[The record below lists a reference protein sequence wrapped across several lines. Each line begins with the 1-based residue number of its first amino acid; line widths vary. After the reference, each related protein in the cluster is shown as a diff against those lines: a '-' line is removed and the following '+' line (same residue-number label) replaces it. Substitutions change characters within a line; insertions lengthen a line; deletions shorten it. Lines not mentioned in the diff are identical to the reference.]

1 MTTKYNEYKN
11 SADKLLAAA
20 QAMSQTRERPNGPG
34 VLELPA
40 LLAKLQAAAEDL
52 AAVKTV
58 HETEAA
64 GEVGRVVAD
73 HNELV
78 SRLGEVAA
86 KSAMRAIRNGERAG
100 LDQNRGQFVAMVSGV
115 LKDIPAEQRW
125 DEAKAFL
132 VEYKDG
138 AYGASARGR

>member
-1 MTTKYNEYKN
+1 VTTAYNEYKK
-11 SADKLLAAA
+11 SADKLLATA
-20 QAMSQTRERPNGPG
+20 QALSQTRERPDGPG

-52 AAVKTV
+52 AAVKAV
-58 HETEAA
+58 HEAEATRQ
-64 GEVGRVVAD
+64 VGYVVAD
-73 HNELV
+73 DSELV

-86 KSAMRAIRNGERAG
+86 KAATRAVRNRERAG

-115 LKDIPAEQRW
+115 LEDIPAEQLW

-132 VEYKDG
+132 AEFKDG